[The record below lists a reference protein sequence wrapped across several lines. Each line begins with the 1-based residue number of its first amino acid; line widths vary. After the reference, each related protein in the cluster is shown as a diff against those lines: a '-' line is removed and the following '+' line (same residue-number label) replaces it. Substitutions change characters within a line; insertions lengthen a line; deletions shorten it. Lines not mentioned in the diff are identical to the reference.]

1 VAEADCIFCRIVAG
15 EAPAH
20 RVREDERTLTFL
32 DLFPVGRGHLLV
44 VPKRHGENIFEVA
57 AEDLQ
62 AVMGVSQRMAFA
74 LRRSLAPDGIGIHQ
88 LNGAAAGQTV
98 FHYHMHLIPRHM
110 GDPPVLHGRVQGDDA
125 ELARTC
131 AEIRAALGE

>member
-1 VAEADCIFCRIVAG
+1 MASPDCIFCRIVAG
-15 EAPAH
+15 DAPAH
-20 RVREDERTLTFL
+20 RVHEDERTLTFL

-44 VPKRHGENIFEVA
+44 VPKTHGENLFEVG

-62 AVMGVSQRMAFA
+62 AVMAVSQRMAFA
-74 LRRSLAPDGIGIHQ
+74 LREALAPDGIGVHQ

-110 GDPPVLHGRVQGDDA
+110 GDPPALHGRVQGDDA
-125 ELARTC
+125 ELARTA
-131 AEIRAALGE
+131 AEIRAALGA